1 MTVIK
6 IAAINQKEGSPNKE
20 SPLILFC
27 EMLEFSFYF
36 FFFFLLLLFRLSCKL
51 EE

>member
-27 EMLEFSFYF
+27 EMLEFSLIDHGTVLVPRDPTVFI
-36 FFFFLLLLFRLSCKL
+36 
-51 EE
+51 

>member
-6 IAAINQKEGSPNKE
+6 IAAINQKEGSPNKG

-36 FFFFLLLLFRLSCKL
+36 FSFAFLANSKSDRGR
-51 EE
+51 

>member
-1 MTVIK
+1 MTVFK
-6 IAAINQKEGSPNKE
+6 TADINQKEGSPNKE

-36 FFFFLLLLFRLSCKL
+36 FLLLLFRFPCKL